1 MDISRH
7 FLVFALFGTYSS
19 SLGQNITVLMNELLL
34 NASTDV
40 RPGLEYDGPLE
51 VMIFFKLVHLAE
63 FNEVNGYISAL
74 GYFEVEWID
83 ERMAWDPYDY
93 GYIFEM
99 RMPFE
104 KVFVPKLIISN
115 GFERIYAFHEI
126 AGGEIVY
133 NFTGEAYWAPG
144 TLMKTRC
151 PVDVQVYPFDEHHC
165 YIEVTSMNGN
175 YGEAFS
181 ELLLDSPVRSFSAAL
196 FRGNAEWELTK
207 TFSVVEIPDPKS
219 NYSKVFFDMTFRR
232 KTTFIIFNIIIPLY
246 ILSMMNTVVFLLPQ
260 SGERV
265 SVSVA
270 VLLFFAVLL
279 DVIRKTIPRTASP
292 LPYLCYYAITV
303 YISSGAIT
311 FLVILFEKLYNNQD
325 NKSVPR
331 WLHISLCC
339 LKPTRHKKISSV
351 LTQRMHTP
359 SESNDNVM
367 KLESKNVIKPEFV
380 NVVKPELVTWKQ
392 AIARLNRIMFVFWF
406 TTVNL
411 LFLVYMVFSGFRIRR

>member
-1 MDISRH
+1 MDISPH

-19 SLGQNITVLMNELLL
+19 SQGQNRTALMNELLF

-40 RPGLEYDGPLE
+40 RPGLEYDGPLD
-51 VMIFFKLVHLAE
+51 VFISFKLIHLAE

-74 GYFEVEWID
+74 GYFDVEWID
-83 ERMAWDPYDY
+83 ERMAWNPYDY
-93 GYIFEM
+93 GGIEEM
-99 RMPFE
+99 NMPSE
-104 KVFVPKLIISN
+104 KVYVPKLIIPN
-115 GFERIYAFHEI
+115 GFERMYAFHEI

-133 NFTGEAYWAPG
+133 NFTGDAYWAPG

-165 YIEVTSMNGN
+165 YIEVTTMNGN

-181 ELLLDSPVRSFSAAL
+181 ELVLDIPIRSFSATF

-207 TFSVVEIPDPKS
+207 TFSTVEIPDPKS
-219 NYSKVFFDMTFRR
+219 NYSMVFFDMAFRR
-232 KTTFIIFNIIIPLY
+232 KPTFIIFTIIIPLY

-279 DVIRKTIPRTASP
+279 NVIGKIIPRTASP
-292 LPYLCYYAITV
+292 LPYLCYYAVTV

-311 FLVILFEKLYNNQD
+311 FLGILFEKLYNNQG

-331 WLHISLCC
+331 WLHISICC
-339 LKPTRHKKISSV
+339 PKPTRHKKISCV
-351 LTQRMHTP
+351 LTEKMHTP
-359 SESNDNVM
+359 SESNKNVM
-367 KLESKNVIKPEFV
+367 KLESENVIEQEC
-380 NVVKPELVTWKQ
+380 VVKPELINWKQ
-392 AIARLNRIMFVFWF
+392 AIVKLNRIMLMFWF

-411 LFLVYMVFSGFRIRR
+411 FFLIYMVFSGFRIRR

>member
-1 MDISRH
+1 MDISPIVL
-7 FLVFALFGTYSS
+7 FFALFETYSS
-19 SLGQNITVLMNELLL
+19 SPSQNRTALMNDLLF

-40 RPGLEYDGPLE
+40 RPGLEYDRPLE
-51 VMIFFKLVHLAE
+51 VRIFFELIYLAE

-74 GYFEVEWID
+74 GFFDVVWTD
-83 ERMAWDPYDY
+83 ERMTWDPYDY
-93 GYIFEM
+93 GGIVEM
-99 RMPFE
+99 FMPTE
-104 KVFVPKLIISN
+104 KVFVPKLIIPN
-115 GFERIYAFHEI
+115 GYERIYTFHEI
-126 AGGEIVY
+126 AGGEIMY
-133 NFTGEAYWAPG
+133 NFTGEAFWATG

-151 PVDVQVYPFDEHHC
+151 PVDVQVYPFDEHQC
-165 YIEVTSMNGN
+165 YIEVTTMNGN

-181 ELLLDSPVRSFSAAL
+181 ELVLDTPILSFWADH

-207 TFSVVEIPDPKS
+207 VCSDVEIPDPKS
-219 NYSKVFFDMTFRR
+219 NYSMVFFEMTFRR
-232 KTTFIIFNIIIPLY
+232 KTTFIIINIILPVY
-246 ILSMMNTVVFLLPQ
+246 ILSMMNTVVFLLPE

-279 DVIRKTIPRTASP
+279 DVIGKIIPRTASP

-303 YISSGAIT
+303 YLSSGGIT
-311 FLVILFEKLYNNQD
+311 FSVILFEKMYNNQG
-325 NKSVPR
+325 NQLVPR

-339 LKPTRHKKISSV
+339 LKPTRHKQISCVS
-351 LTQRMHTP
+351 TQRMHKP

-367 KLESKNVIKPEFV
+367 NLESENVIQPEFV
-380 NVVKPELVTWKQ
+380 NVVKPELINWKQ
-392 AIARLNRIMFVFWF
+392 AIAKLNRIMFVFWF